1 VAKFNFFICSAAST
15 KSSVDP
21 VLLKLVKGVLPPLTV
36 EEGVAVP
43 LADFFAAFSAS
54 RFCFDADG
62 AILERVYVVLT
73 NMRVRFISR

>member
-1 VAKFNFFICSAAST
+1 
-15 KSSVDP
+15 

-36 EEGVAVP
+36 EAGVAVP

-62 AILERVYVVLT
+62 AILYKVYEVLT
-73 NMRVRFISR
+73 SVKGRFESLDVNALL